1 VHHLRRSLLI
11 IGISIGLFL
20 QFERPADALPGS
32 GIVSDAVGDAT
43 GDAFD
48 SIVNGLVGWVVDSV
62 QYFTGGVVN
71 FLGTASTPGV
81 DSVWFS
87 GPASPYASVR
97 SVALTLLLGFF
108 LLGILS
114 GLMHGDPA
122 GMMRRMVG
130 ALPASIAGMV
140 FAPQVTAYLL
150 DLTDSMS
157 SAVLANS
164 GGDALEFLSTF
175 GIAIN
180 ASSGGFGMVVIAII
194 AILSALML
202 WIELLLRSAL
212 VYFLVALSPLAFAAR
227 VWPSAQGVLRRLTE
241 LLIGAIFSK
250 LVICIALAVGMA
262 ALGNAGHAAGSNAG
276 VGTAI
281 AAGIGA
287 LVTGTTLL
295 MLAAWSPFL
304 LMRMMPIIETAVI
317 AQGLSR
323 APLRAATSGASTISS
338 ISSVARIA
346 GSTNIT
352 SAKGSSGTQR
362 LASGGKA
369 A

>member
-1 VHHLRRSLLI
+1 VQHLRRSLLT
-11 IGISIGLFL
+11 IGIAIGLCL
-20 QFERPADALPGS
+20 QFERPAAALPGA
-32 GIVSDAVGDAT
+32 GIVSNAVGDAT
-43 GDAFD
+43 SNAFD
-48 SIVNGLVGWVVDSV
+48 SMIDGLVGWVVDSV

-71 FLGTASTPGV
+71 FLGSASTPGV

-87 GPASPYASVR
+87 GPSSPYASVR

-108 LLGILS
+108 LLGTLT
-114 GLMHGDPA
+114 GLMHGDPS
-122 GMMRRMVG
+122 GMVRRMVG

-140 FAPQVTAYLL
+140 FAPQVAAYLL
-150 DLTDSMS
+150 DLTDEMS

-164 GGDALEFLSTF
+164 GGDALHFLSTF
-175 GIAIN
+175 GLAIN
-180 ASSGGFGMVVIAII
+180 ASSGGFGMAVIAII

-262 ALGNAGHAAGSNAG
+262 SLGNAGHAAGSDAG

-323 APLRAATSGASTISS
+323 APLRAAASGVSLVSS
-338 ISSVARIA
+338 VSSVARIA
-346 GSTNIT
+346 GTTNV
-352 SAKGSSGTQR
+352 SNVRASMGTQR
-362 LASGGKA
+362 LAGGGKA